1 MKVLMVGLGAIGQRH
16 VRNLRI
22 LLDSEVD
29 IIAYR
34 TRRLRHVL
42 TDRLQIE
49 TRIDLETQYQIQAYE
64 DVDQVIAQD
73 PDVVFICN
81 PSSPHI
87 PVALSAAK
95 AGRRPKCPYA
105 RFA

>member
-1 MKVLMVGLGAIGQRH
+1 MKVLMVGLGGIGQRH
-16 VRNLRI
+16 VRNLRT
-22 LLDSEVD
+22 LLGSDVE

-34 TRRLRHVL
+34 ARRLRHVL

-49 TRIDLETQYQIQAYE
+49 PGSDLEEKYQIRAYE
-64 DVDQVIAQD
+64 DLDQAIAQD
-73 PDVVFICN
+73 PDIVFICN
-81 PSSPHI
+81 PSSLHI